1 MLCGSCGSEE
11 QHDQIKVAYAAFT
24 NAAKTN
30 DAGRLYDM
38 SPKAFRDRVDKF
50 YLELSTLI
58 ETVEREYPKAEVEV
72 TVENLAKPQVSGAA
86 NGRDLVIALVDF
98 SGVTK
103 SEDVDDGLAID
114 EIGVSGTEATLTTRA
129 GEVFNFIQE
138 NNAWHCNSLAVQ
150 FDRAISVTKLRANIK
165 AVNKNLAAWKKATRE
180 TTDQT
185 RPEGVFNVL
194 TRAVKRAARVKIYE
208 LLAPNTQGHLK
219 HAAELA
225 RNFQKVVDR
234 KYPRKRA
241 RLDFL
246 KQVKLGW
253 ITGVAGDKSLFAAM
267 FDAGLFRD
275 ELPLLKAVT
284 IREIRVLKDDT
295 AILVAATSGGD
306 KKFEFQRLPTASWRL
321 LSLEPVIVRE
331 AVRRLEV
338 QLKKFGVT
346 ISAPALKVP

>member
-1 MLCGSCGSEE
+1 
-11 QHDQIKVAYAAFT
+11 
-24 NAAKTN
+24 
-30 DAGRLYDM
+30 
-38 SPKAFRDRVDKF
+38 
-50 YLELSTLI
+50 
-58 ETVEREYPKAEVEV
+58 
-72 TVENLAKPQVSGAA
+72 
-86 NGRDLVIALVDF
+86 
-98 SGVTK
+98 
-103 SEDVDDGLAID
+103 
-114 EIGVSGTEATLTTRA
+114 
-129 GEVFNFIQE
+129 
-138 NNAWHCNSLAVQ
+138 
-150 FDRAISVTKLRANIK
+150 
-165 AVNKNLAAWKKATRE
+165 
-180 TTDQT
+180 
-185 RPEGVFNVL
+185 
-194 TRAVKRAARVKIYE
+194 

-219 HAAELA
+219 QAAELA